1 MKKKIAFL
9 LIALSAFV
17 FALTGCGKKVDV
29 LSDIGGKVSAGNG
42 TVVVEKGDY
51 VYFVN
56 GKEAVSASNKIGTPV
71 KGSLMRVKKSEL
83 NKPETANY
91 ETVINKLFISGQY
104 DSGLYFFGNTVYFAS
119 P

>member
-42 TVVVEKGDY
+42 TAVVEKGDY

-83 NKPETANY
+83 NNPETANY
-91 ETVINKLFISGQY
+91 EKIGRAHV
-104 DSGLYFFGNTVYFAS
+104 
-119 P
+119 